1 MTSLRALAATAT
13 ALVLALGVS
22 ACGSDDDDDVRPAG
36 STAPSATAPDGG
48 DASASPSTAPS
59 ADADDVTDEALRE
72 KLSKAALAEVGT
84 GTVTD
89 VERSDDRGHAYE
101 VEVDLGNDDDVTVEL
116 AEDASVVRVDR

>member
-1 MTSLRALAATAT
+1 MTTLRTLAATAT

-22 ACGSDDDDDVRPAG
+22 ACGADDDDDDDRPAAT
-36 STAPSATAPDGG
+36 SAPATAGSA
-48 DASASPSTAPS
+48 ASSTT
-59 ADADDVTDEALRE
+59 ADPDDVTDEALRE
-72 KLSKAALAEVGT
+72 KLSKAALAEVGS

-89 VERSDDRGHAYE
+89 VEGSDDRGHAYE

>member
-1 MTSLRALAATAT
+1 MTTLRTLAATAT

-22 ACGSDDDDDVRPAG
+22 ACGADDDDDDDRPAAT
-36 STAPSATAPDGG
+36 SAPATAGSA
-48 DASASPSTAPS
+48 ASSSTT
-59 ADADDVTDEALRE
+59 ADPDDVTDEALRE
-72 KLSKAALAEVGT
+72 KLSKAALAEVGS

>member
-36 STAPSATAPDGG
+36 TSAPAATEASGSPSSAPSVD
-48 DASASPSTAPS
+48 S
-59 ADADDVTDEALRE
+59 DDVTDEALRQ
-72 KLSKAALAEVGT
+72 KLEKAALAEVGR